1 MRTHPK
7 RTATCQSRGY
17 ASSSRERPPRR
28 THCSLA
34 SPERIPPSWFRVLPR
49 GEPPEASRSARLV
62 ADFQHAPRLTLL
74 VARHVARQRSGAQY
88 AHGQRSCRPS
98 RRRFDPRATSRHW
111 LSLPSTSRVIS
122 RQRPAETSKRRRGPR
137 TPPSFRQHGLD
148 RQGVVARTALAFP
161 PLGPAVADATTASAT
176 PETVACR
183 ALTTNVPSDRTCCS
197 LSTNWPPG
205 METVWFTVPSTGT
218 ATPLIERLEMYE
230 VPSPELPFRGARAAA
245 SAELAAMVIPAMLR
259 QSEQRQE
266 LEAIW
271 SA

>member
-1 MRTHPK
+1 MRTHPM

-34 SPERIPPSWFRVLPR
+34 SPERIPPSWFRVLPQ
-49 GEPPEASRSARLV
+49 GEPPGASRSARLV
-62 ADFQHAPRLTLL
+62 ADLQHAPCLTLL
-74 VARHVARQRSGAQY
+74 VARLVAR
-88 AHGQRSCRPS
+88 HPS
-98 RRRFDPRATSRHW
+98 VA
-111 LSLPSTSRVIS
+111 PS
-122 RQRPAETSKRRRGPR
+122 
-137 TPPSFRQHGLD
+137 
-148 RQGVVARTALAFP
+148 ALAFP
-161 PLGPAVADATTASAT
+161 PLRPAVADATTASAT

-230 VPSPELPFRGARAAA
+230 VPSPE
-245 SAELAAMVIPAMLR
+245 
-259 QSEQRQE
+259 
-266 LEAIW
+266 
-271 SA
+271 